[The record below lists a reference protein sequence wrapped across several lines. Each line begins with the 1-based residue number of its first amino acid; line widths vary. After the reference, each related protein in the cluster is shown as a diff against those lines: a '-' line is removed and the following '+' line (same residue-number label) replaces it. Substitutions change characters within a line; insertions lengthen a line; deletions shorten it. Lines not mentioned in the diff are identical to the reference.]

1 MLFMS
6 KLKTIGLMVAAG
18 TMVLFSPGLSSLP
31 GLNDAGSFIIT
42 NVRIFDGENV
52 IPFGSVYV
60 ANGRVNAVHDEAGE
74 GVTGGVGG
82 SLPLVI
88 DGRGRTLLPG
98 LIDAHVHIVNPDA
111 LKQGLF
117 FGVTTMIDMFMDVA
131 TMRGAKD
138 AQAKGPMPDRAFLVS
153 PGTLLT
159 VPSGHGTQFG
169 LPIPTITAQTDL
181 QKFVDDRIAE
191 GSDFI
196 KIIHDDGASY
206 HLVLPT
212 LTNAQV
218 AGIIA
223 AAHKRGKLAVI
234 HAATLKNCEDA
245 LNAGVDGLAHL
256 YFDGAFDPGFGTL
269 AARRKAFVIP
279 TLSILRVAAGLD
291 GGKDLMA
298 DTSLAPLLGP
308 AERQNLG
315 RTFSSAT
322 NAAAY
327 AADENALRQL
337 RKAGVRMLAGTDAPN
352 PGTWFGVSLHGELEL
367 LVKAG
372 MTPVEALRAA
382 TSIPA
387 ETFGVR
393 ERGRVRAGY
402 RADLVLVNGDPT
414 EDISATRR
422 IEIVWK
428 DGVRVDRDSYLTSV
442 TAAREQAEKIKAI
455 PGPEYGESGLIS
467 DFENGKIEARFGA
480 GWMASTDTIYGGKSV
495 AKMEWAEG
503 GAEMSRGAMR
513 ITGEVVSGAQFR
525 WSGALFS
532 PGAAV
537 MSPAN
542 LSAKKG
548 INFWAKGEPRTYA
561 VEVFAQSLGYIPAA
575 RTFQVTPDWKE
586 YTFTWKDFNVSG
598 ADIMAIFIGAYQDPG
613 AFTLFIDNVR
623 LK

>member
-1 MLFMS
+1 MPSKL
-6 KLKTIGLMVAAG
+6 KLKTIGVIAAAG
-18 TMVLFSPGLSSLP
+18 TMAVFSPGLSGHQGP
-31 GLNDAGSFIIT
+31 ADARSFIIT

-60 ANGRVNAVHDEAGE
+60 VNGRVKFIDSGE

-82 SLPLVI
+82 PPPMII

-98 LIDAHVHIVNPDA
+98 FIDAHVHIVNPNV

-117 FGVTTMIDMFMDVA
+117 FGVTTMIDMFMDA
-131 TMRGAKD
+131 AAMREIKS

-159 VPSGHGTQFG
+159 APGGHGTQFG
-169 LPIPTITAQTDL
+169 LPIPTITAQADL

-196 KIIHDDGASY
+196 KIIQDDGASY
-206 HLVLPT
+206 RLVMPT

-256 YFDGAFDPGFGTL
+256 YFDGAFDPDFGNL

-298 DTSLAPLLGP
+298 DASLAPLLGP
-308 AERQNLG
+308 VERQNLE

-327 AADENALRQL
+327 GADEKALRQL
-337 RKAGVRMLAGTDAPN
+337 RQAGVRILAGTDAPN

-372 MTPVEALRAA
+372 LTPLEALRAA
-382 TSIPA
+382 TSVPA
-387 ETFGVR
+387 DTFGVR
-393 ERGRVRAGY
+393 ERGRVRAGSW
-402 RADLVLVNGDPT
+402 ADLVLVNGDPT

-428 DGVRVDRDSYLTSV
+428 DGVRVDRGSYLASLA
-442 TAAREQAEKIKAI
+442 AAREQGEKLKAM
-455 PGPEYGESGLIS
+455 PAPEYGESGLIS

-480 GWMASTDTIYGGKSV
+480 GWMASTDTIYGGKSKV
-495 AKMEWAEG
+495 EMAWAEG
-503 GAEMSRGAMR
+503 GAENSKGALR
-513 ITGEVVSGAQFR
+513 VKGEVVTGAQFR

-532 PGAAV
+532 PGAGV

-548 INFWAKGEPRTYA
+548 IHFWAKGEPRTYA
-561 VEVFAQSLGYIPAA
+561 VEIFAQSLGYIPAA
-575 RTFQVTPDWKE
+575 KTLQVTPDWKE
-586 YTFTWKDFNVSG
+586 YEFSWKDFNVSG
-598 ADIMAIFIGAYQDPG
+598 TDIMAIFIGAYQDPG
-613 AFTLFIDNVR
+613 PFTLFIDNVR

>member
-1 MLFMS
+1 MPSKL
-6 KLKTIGLMVAAG
+6 KLKTIGVIAAAG
-18 TMVLFSPGLSSLP
+18 TMAVFSPGLSGPS
-31 GLNDAGSFIIT
+31 GLNDMGPFIIA

-52 IPFGSVYV
+52 IPLGSVYV
-60 ANGRVNAVHDEAGE
+60 VNGRVKIVDSGE
-74 GVTGGVGG
+74 GVSGGVGG
-82 SLPLVI
+82 SPPLVI

-98 LIDAHVHIVNPDA
+98 LIDAHVHTVNAEA

-117 FGVTTMIDMFMDVA
+117 FGVTTMVDMFMDA
-131 TMRGAKD
+131 AIMRGVKD

-159 VPSGHGTQFG
+159 VPGGHGTQFG

-196 KIIHDDGASY
+196 KIIQDDGASY
-206 HLVLPT
+206 HLSMPT

-256 YFDGAFDPGFGTL
+256 YFDGASDPDFGNL

-291 GGKDLMA
+291 GGKDLIVDA
-298 DTSLAPLLGP
+298 SLAPLLGP

-337 RKAGVRMLAGTDAPN
+337 RKANVRILAGTDAPN

-372 MTPVEALRAA
+372 LTPLEALRAA
-382 TSIPA
+382 TSVPA
-387 ETFGVR
+387 DMFGVR
-393 ERGRVRAGY
+393 ERGRIRPGY

-414 EDISATRR
+414 TDIDATRR

-428 DGVRVDRDSYLTSV
+428 DGVRVDRDPYLASV
-442 TAAREQAEKIKAI
+442 ATARDQAEKIKAM
-455 PGPEYGESGLIS
+455 PALEYGESGLIS
-467 DFENGKIEARFGA
+467 DFENGKIETRFGA
-480 GWMASTDTIYGGKSV
+480 GWMTSTDTLYGGKSKV
-495 AKMEWAEG
+495 EMAWAEG
-503 GAEMSRGAMR
+503 GAENSKGALKV
-513 ITGEVVSGAQFR
+513 TGEIVPGAQFR
-525 WSGALFS
+525 WSGVLFS
-532 PGAAV
+532 PGAAF

-548 INFWAKGEPRTYA
+548 ISFWAKGELRTYA
-561 VEVFAQSLGYIPAA
+561 VEIFAQSLGYIPAA
-575 RTFQVTPDWKE
+575 KTFRVTPDWKE
-586 YTFTWKDFNVSG
+586 YEFTWKDFNVSG
-598 ADIMAIFIGAYQDPG
+598 TDIMAIFIGAYQDPG
-613 AFTLFIDNVR
+613 TFALFIDNIR